1 MSLSNKLSI
10 TDVDVKGK
18 RVLIRCAAAVS
29 ASLTA
34 QRRLQ
39 RPARRLPDH
48 QQRCAPTTRATRLIR
63 QRIVGALPTIKYALE
78 HEAKAVILMSHLG
91 RPDGKAQSKYSL
103 KPVADELSKRASSA
117 LDSSWPCSPQQARQL
132 PR

>member
-1 MSLSNKLSI
+1 MSIAPTLTVSQSLSSKLSLR
-10 TDVDVKGK
+10 DVDVKGK

-39 RPARRLPDH
+39 RPARRLADH
-48 QQRCAPTTRATRLIR
+48 QQRCARPFGATRLIR

-78 HEAKAVILMSHLG
+78 HGAKAVILMSHLG

-103 KPVADELSKRASSA
+103 KPVADELSKRAPSA
-117 LDSSWPCSPQQARQL
+117 LGSS
-132 PR
+132 